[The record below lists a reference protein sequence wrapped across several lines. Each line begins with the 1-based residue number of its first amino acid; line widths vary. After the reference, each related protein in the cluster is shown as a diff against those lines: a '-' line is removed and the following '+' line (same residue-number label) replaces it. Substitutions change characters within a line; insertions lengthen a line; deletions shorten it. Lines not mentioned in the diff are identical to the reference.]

1 MPGSYNAKHSWVHF
15 SRALLTVRHKERKR
29 EKTQHLKVKVPPH
42 RMIRGSCYIPP
53 PFPWL
58 HQWDTVREVQQ
69 TTGIHKWT
77 VSSVS
82 DNNMNKTIESTS
94 HDGVEVDCSDDE
106 ATILVP
112 NEFILDRLQNTMKK
126 MNNKAKKAR
135 KMNRRMKRAIVKD
148 T

>member
-1 MPGSYNAKHSWVHF
+1 
-15 SRALLTVRHKERKR
+15 
-29 EKTQHLKVKVPPH
+29 
-42 RMIRGSCYIPP
+42 MIRGSCYIPP